1 MLWTHRKLSRLNPH
15 QIFHFPCLPRIPENP
30 PMEKDEPWNRSVA
43 SHEFAARCGDASHRS
58 IGFWD
63 DRDQRRHET
72 GLPWR
77 TTTAKLE
84 SGGRRAADDVVSMPK
99 QAPPV
104 GPLTGVWCG
113 TWVEAEV
120 LAGCPMQVNI

>member
-1 MLWTHRKLSRLNPH
+1 MDPPQAEQTESTPIFSFPLFTTDSRK
-15 QIFHFPCLPRIPENP
+15 
-30 PMEKDEPWNRSVA
+30 
-43 SHEFAARCGDASHRS
+43 AAY
-58 IGFWD
+58 
-63 DRDQRRHET
+63 ET

-84 SGGRRAADDVVSMPK
+84 SGGRRADDDVVSMPN

-104 GPLTGVWCG
+104 GPLAGMWCG

-120 LAGCPMQVNI
+120 PAGCPMQVNIEAKWLCWGMGSK